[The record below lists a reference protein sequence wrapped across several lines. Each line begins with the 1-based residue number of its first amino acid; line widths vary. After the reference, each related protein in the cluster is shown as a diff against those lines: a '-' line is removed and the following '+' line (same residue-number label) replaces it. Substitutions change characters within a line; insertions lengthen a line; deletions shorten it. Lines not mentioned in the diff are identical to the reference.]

1 MLLLLDMLDMFIVEG
16 VLEVETKQLL
26 TKTRM

>member
-1 MLLLLDMLDMFIVEG
+1 MWLLLDMLDMVIVEG